1 MKLSALREKRA
12 AKVQAMKDL
21 VDAASK
27 ESRDLS
33 ADEAKQ
39 FDDLKGEERALSTQ
53 IERAEYLAETERRSA
68 GTPVSDN
75 AAADF
80 DKLASQVSI
89 VKTIRAQ
96 MEGRAL
102 DGVEREYAQEA
113 ERRSGRKAEGVFVPM
128 QALEQRANDT
138 TSAPEIVGEQHRP
151 QDYIGALRN
160 KLLARRLGVRVLT
173 GLRGDVS
180 IPKHGSS
187 MSLGWVTEDGAVNES
202 TMSFDSVTMS
212 PKHTGGKTEMSR
224 QLIQQSSP
232 GIEQLVRDDLTF
244 LIAQQLDSAIL
255 NGSGAAG
262 EPEGILTNSGIQTAD
277 MPTTWAELLEL
288 SEKLQLENLE
298 GTRFLSAPG
307 VRTTLASTEK
317 VTGSGSGF
325 LAEGNT
331 LDGKP
336 YDVTNQMPAD
346 NLLYGDFS
354 QVLLGIWSEIDILV
368 NPYAEPAYSR
378 GGIQVRAMAT
388 CDVALRHPQ
397 AFVSA
402 TPSTGG

>member
-1 MKLSALREKRA
+1 MKLSALREQRA
-12 AKVQAMKDL
+12 NSVKAMKDL
-21 VDAASK
+21 VEKAST
-27 ESRDLS
+27 EGRDLD
-33 ADEAKQ
+33 ADETKL
-39 FDDLKGEERALSTQ
+39 FDNLKAEERALSTK

-68 GTPVSDN
+68 GTPVSDS

-80 DKLASQVSI
+80 DKLAAGVSV
-89 VKTIRAQ
+89 VKVIRAQ
-96 MEGRAL
+96 MEGRSL
-102 DGVEREYAQEA
+102 DGLEREYAQET
-113 ERRSGRKAEGVFVPM
+113 ERRSGRKAEGVFIPM

-138 TSAPEIVGEQHRP
+138 TSAAQIVGDQHRA

-160 KLLARRLGVRVLT
+160 KLLARKLGIRVLT
-173 GLRGDVS
+173 GLQGNVS

-187 MSLGWVTEDGAVNES
+187 MSLGWVTEGQAVPES
-202 TMSFDSVTMS
+202 TMSFDSVTMT

-244 LIAQQLDSAIL
+244 LIAQQIDNAIL
-255 NGSGAAG
+255 NGTGLTG
-262 EPEGILTNSGIQTAD
+262 EPTGILETVGIQTAAL
-277 MPTTWAELLEL
+277 PTTWADILALA
-288 SEKLQLENLE
+288 EKLELENLE

-325 LAEGNT
+325 LADGGMM
-331 LDGKP
+331 DGKP
-336 YDVTNQMPAD
+336 YDVTNQMPVGT
-346 NLLYGDFS
+346 LLYGDFS
-354 QVLLGIWSEIDILV
+354 QVMLGIWSEIDILV

-388 CDVALRHPQ
+388 CDIALRHPQ
-397 AFVSA
+397 AFVAAS
-402 TPSTGG
+402 GV

>member
-1 MKLSALREKRA
+1 MKLSALREQRA
-12 AKVQAMKDL
+12 AKVEAMKAL
-21 VDAASK
+21 VDAAGK
-27 ESRDLS
+27 ETRDLS

-39 FDDLKGEERALSTQ
+39 FDALKGEERAVSKQ
-53 IERAEYLAETERRSA
+53 IERAEYLADTERRSA
-68 GTPVSDN
+68 GTPISDN
-75 AAADF
+75 ASADF

-102 DGVEREYAQEA
+102 DGAELEYAQEA
-113 ERRSGRKAEGVFVPM
+113 ERRSGRKAEGVFIPM
-128 QALEQRANDT
+128 QALEQRVNNT

-160 KLLARRLGVRVLT
+160 KLLARKLGVRVLT
-173 GLRGDVS
+173 GLQGDVS

-187 MSLGWVTEDGAVNES
+187 MSLGWVTEGGAVNES
-202 TMSFDSVTMS
+202 TMGFDSVTMT

-244 LIAQQLDSAIL
+244 LIAQQIDDAIL
-255 NGSGAAG
+255 NGTGLTG
-262 EPEGILTNSGIQTAD
+262 QPTGILENASIQTAP
-277 MPTTWAELLEL
+277 MPTSWADILALA
-288 SEKLQLENLE
+288 EKLELENLD

-317 VTGSGSGF
+317 VTGAGSGF
-325 LAEGNT
+325 LAEGGMI
-331 LDGKP
+331 DGKG
-336 YDVTNQMPAD
+336 YDTTNQMPTGT
-346 NLLYGDFS
+346 LLYGDFS
-354 QVLLGIWSEIDILV
+354 QVMLGIWSEIDILV

-388 CDVALRHPQ
+388 CDVALRHPE
-397 AFVSA
+397 AFVAASGA
-402 TPSTGG
+402 

>member
-1 MKLSALREKRA
+1 MKLSALRESRA
-12 AKVQAMKDL
+12 ACIQQMKDM
-21 VDAASK
+21 VDRASK
-27 ESRDLS
+27 EGRDLN
-33 ADEAKQ
+33 AEETKL
-39 FDDLKGEERALSTQ
+39 FDNMKVEERATSIK

-96 MEGRAL
+96 MEGLAL

-128 QALEQRANDT
+128 AALEQRANDT
-138 TSAPEIVGEQHRP
+138 TSASEIVGTQHRP

-173 GLRGDVS
+173 GLQGNVS

-187 MSLGWVTEDGAVNES
+187 LSLGWVTEGGAVPEG
-202 TMSFDSVTMS
+202 TMSFDSVTMT

-232 GIEQLVRDDLTF
+232 GIEQLVRDDLTA

-255 NGSGAAG
+255 NGSGLTG
-262 EPEGILTNSGIQTAD
+262 EPEGILQNAGIQTAL
-277 MPTTWAELLEL
+277 MPTTWADILGL

-307 VRTTLASTEK
+307 VRATLASTEK

-325 LAEGNT
+325 LAEGGMI
-331 LDGKP
+331 DGKP
-336 YDVTNQMPAD
+336 YDATNQMPVD
-346 NLLYGDFS
+346 TLLYGDFS
-354 QVLLGIWSEIDILV
+354 QVMLGIWSEIDILV

-388 CDVALRHPQ
+388 CDIALRHAQ
-397 AFVSA
+397 AFVAAS
-402 TPSTGG
+402 GV